1 MGWVGPPVV
10 VRFPAASELRACY
23 VQTEWMNVSRRT
35 ERVASVIR
43 TVLAETIQNRLSDPR
58 IEPLTS
64 ITHVEVSADFSVA
77 NVYVSVMAPAAR
89 QKLSVEALR
98 HARGRLRGAVARQ
111 LTLRR
116 VPELV
121 FHLDESI
128 QRAFETVQQIDRL
141 MEEIEGPEP
150 TGVEA
155 GEDWTTTEGDGH
167 TSAPSNESNG

>member
-1 MGWVGPPVV
+1 
-10 VRFPAASELRACY
+10 
-23 VQTEWMNVSRRT
+23 VSRRT

-43 TVLAETIQNRLSDPR
+43 TVLAQTIQTRLSDPR

-98 HARGRLRGAVARQ
+98 HARGRLRAAVAHH

-141 MEEIEGPEP
+141 MEENGPTDEVDAAP
-150 TGVEA
+150 
-155 GEDWTTTEGDGH
+155 GEEWTTSEGSDRA
-167 TSAPSNESNG
+167 SAPSEDLNG